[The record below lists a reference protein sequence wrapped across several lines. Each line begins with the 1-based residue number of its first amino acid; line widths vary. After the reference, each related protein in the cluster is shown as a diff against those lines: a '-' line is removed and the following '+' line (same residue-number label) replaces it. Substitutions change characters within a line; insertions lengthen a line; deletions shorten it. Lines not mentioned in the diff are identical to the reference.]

1 MKKEWTT
8 PEIEKLICS
17 ETESGAVGP
26 IEFTTVLPGYKS
38 GS

>member
-1 MKKEWTT
+1 MKKQWAT
-8 PEIEKLICS
+8 PEIEKLIYS
-17 ETESGAVGP
+17 ETESGVVGP